1 VTYLLDTNVVSEL
14 RKPRGKADEN
24 VRAWAAARPAAELY
38 LSVVTIL
45 EIERGIAQV
54 GRRDEFQA
62 QRLQR
67 WLEDELLD
75 VFRARILPVDVPAAR
90 RTARLHVPH
99 PRPERDALIAGTAL
113 AHNMT
118 VATRNVRDFEPM
130 GVPVINPW
138 ER

>member
-1 VTYLLDTNVVSEL
+1 MTYLLDTNVVSEL
-14 RKPRGKADEN
+14 RKPHGKADEN

-54 GRRDEFQA
+54 GRRDELQA

-75 VFRARILPVDVPAAR
+75 VFRARILPLDVPAAR
-90 RTARLHVPH
+90 RTARLHVPD

-118 VATRNVRDFEPM
+118 IATRNIRDFEPM

>member
-1 VTYLLDTNVVSEL
+1 MTYLLDTNVVSEL
-14 RKPRGKADEN
+14 RKPHGKADEN
-24 VRAWAAARPAAELY
+24 VRAWAVARPAAELY

-54 GRRDEFQA
+54 GRRDELQA

-75 VFRARILPVDVPAAR
+75 VFRARILPLDVPAAR
-90 RTARLHVPH
+90 RTARLHVPD

-118 VATRNVRDFEPM
+118 VATRNIGNFEPM

>member
-1 VTYLLDTNVVSEL
+1 MTYLLDTNVVSEL
-14 RKPRGKADEN
+14 RKPHGKADEN
-24 VRAWAAARPAAELY
+24 VRAWAVARPAAELY

-54 GRRDEFQA
+54 GRRDELQA

-75 VFRARILPVDVPAAR
+75 VFRARILPLDVPAAR
-90 RTARLHVPH
+90 RTARLHVPD

-118 VATRNVRDFEPM
+118 VATRNIRDFEPM

>member
-1 VTYLLDTNVVSEL
+1 MTYLLDTNVVSEL
-14 RKPRGKADEN
+14 RKPHGKADEN

-54 GRRDEFQA
+54 GRRDELQA

-75 VFRARILPVDVPAAR
+75 VFRARILPLDVPAAR
-90 RTARLHVPH
+90 RTARLHVPD

-118 VATRNVRDFEPM
+118 IATRNIRDFESM

>member
-1 VTYLLDTNVVSEL
+1 MTYLLDTNVVSEL
-14 RKPRGKADEN
+14 RKPHGKADEN
-24 VRAWAAARPAAELY
+24 VRAWAVARPAAELY

-54 GRRDEFQA
+54 GRRDELQA

-75 VFRARILPVDVPAAR
+75 VFRARILPLDVPAAR
-90 RTARLHVPH
+90 RTARLHVPD

-118 VATRNVRDFEPM
+118 IATRNIRDFEPM

>member
-24 VRAWAAARPAAELY
+24 VRAWVVARPAAELY

-54 GRRDEFQA
+54 GRRDELRA

-90 RTARLHVPH
+90 RTARLHVPD

-118 VATRNVRDFEPM
+118 VATRNLRDFEPM

>member
-14 RKPRGKADEN
+14 RKPHGKADEN

-54 GRRDEFQA
+54 GRRDELQA

-75 VFRARILPVDVPAAR
+75 VFRARILPLDVPAAR
-90 RTARLHVPH
+90 RTARLHVPD

-118 VATRNVRDFEPM
+118 IATRNIRDFESM